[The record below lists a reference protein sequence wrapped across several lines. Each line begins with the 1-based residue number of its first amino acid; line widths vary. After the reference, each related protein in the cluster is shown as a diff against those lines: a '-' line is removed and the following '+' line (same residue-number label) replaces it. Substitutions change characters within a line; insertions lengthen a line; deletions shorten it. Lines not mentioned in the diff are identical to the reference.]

1 MKVCPKCGQSFAEGF
16 TYCPKDAARLDKYDL
31 RARIRRDDEL
41 HFLLESESLI
51 TRLKREL
58 ASAFVEIKVNPRAFL
73 RGLLRGEGTTRQ
85 RKRLLR
91 AGFASGLIVYSSV
104 FVAVSLLG
112 LLQLSTSKSSVS
124 ALPDPE
130 PLGDVRLL
138 LPRVAIKTEKN
149 QAKSG
154 AGLLGGSLP
163 QRKPPKGGGGANDQK
178 RTSRGFL
185 HSLH

>member
-1 MKVCPKCGQSFAEGF
+1 MADGRDSAARGLKSTSEFRRDSMKVCPKCGQSFAEGF

-58 ASAFVEIKVNPRAFL
+58 AGAFVEIKVNPRAFL
-73 RGLLRGEGTTRQ
+73 RGLLLRGEGTTRQ

-112 LLQLSTSKSSVS
+112 LLQLSTSK
-124 ALPDPE
+124 
-130 PLGDVRLL
+130 
-138 LPRVAIKTEKN
+138 
-149 QAKSG
+149 
-154 AGLLGGSLP
+154 
-163 QRKPPKGGGGANDQK
+163 
-178 RTSRGFL
+178 
-185 HSLH
+185 